1 MAAAAPRCGGRA
13 GGSSG
18 TWSEAQWWRVREA
31 RAWGLS
37 RGSWSGRGQ
46 RRRGV
51 PPGLRL
57 SPVALAVQNPPF
69 GTFTFGSERVF
80 QPRFAGAS
88 ADLHPEKLIQH

>member
-1 MAAAAPRCGGRA
+1 MVAGPGGEGLGPFPRVLERE
-13 GGSSG
+13 G
-18 TWSEAQWWRVREA
+18 TAQA
-31 RAWGLS
+31 RC
-37 RGSWSGRGQ
+37 
-46 RRRGV
+46 

-80 QPRFAGAS
+80 QPCFAGAS